1 MSFWSFLKWMLS
13 KKQRPVFPTDGY
25 SLYYDKTGDA
35 KLLSL
40 NCWEPGPNNF
50 ALWLELM
57 ERLMEGR
64 ACATY
69 IEQWS
74 YDSKREIKNKTEIIY
89 SATFPA
95 FFAQE
100 HPEEYRDLVVKVAGY
115 SAYFNS
121 LDKGLQD
128 QIIERTEHSL

>member
-64 ACATY
+64 ACAKY

-100 HPEEYRDLVVKVAGY
+100 HPEEDSKRVRLTDGWKEIISIGAG
-115 SAYFNS
+115 ADMEM
-121 LDKGLQD
+121 L
-128 QIIERTEHSL
+128 EA